1 MDHAYMIYNFFFFKV
16 FPDHKICECHVLF
29 TRLEILN
36 ISGNHLTD
44 ACGSY
49 LSTILEKC
57 KALYSLNV
65 ERCSITSRTI
75 QKVVDALDIGSAL
88 TITLLA
94 GYNNPISGNF
104 ALVGLSQQTNAI
116 AITNLL
122 RKLAKMKRFSNLSL
136 NGLKLSKPV
145 VAGLC
150 HLSKTSCL
158 SRLMLEGTGIGTDGA
173 LGLTQTFFSS
183 THEPLKLDLSYC
195 GVTSTYVYQI
205 NTDVTFISGI
215 LELNLGGNPIML
227 EVLDFGCETQ
237 VQFICSG
244 ANKID
249 WNMIG
254 AMNTGWQ
261 CISIT
266 AHQSSMLSKSF
277 DPEQVSAGDGWNS
290 SNNSGT
296 SRACSKLEVADSED
310 DEIRVGTVASEFDDS
325 CASSCQRNSSMEGQF
340 IQELSTA
347 IGMVKQVQGFGS

>member
-1 MDHAYMIYNFFFFKV
+1 
-16 FPDHKICECHVLF
+16 
-29 TRLEILN
+29 
-36 ISGNHLTD
+36 
-44 ACGSY
+44 
-49 LSTILEKC
+49 
-57 KALYSLNV
+57 
-65 ERCSITSRTI
+65 
-75 QKVVDALDIGSAL
+75 
-88 TITLLA
+88 
-94 GYNNPISGNF
+94 
-104 ALVGLSQQTNAI
+104 
-116 AITNLL
+116 
-122 RKLAKMKRFSNLSL
+122 
-136 NGLKLSKPV
+136 
-145 VAGLC
+145 
-150 HLSKTSCL
+150 
-158 SRLMLEGTGIGTDGA
+158 MLEGTGIGTDGA

-244 ANKID
+244 ASI
-249 WNMIG
+249 MI
-254 AMNTGWQ
+254 
-261 CISIT
+261 IFIILESIIT

-296 SRACSKLEVADSED
+296 SRNVMVNRACSKLEVADSED

-347 IGMVKQVQGFGS
+347 IGLRVGLAWRHIENQTVHFSVEGNKCCRVKSCCKKD